1 MQIQAQETMNERL
14 KERMPEAPT
23 TGKIS
28 FLTSTYYLNNNWLFL
43 NKIKIILKL
52 QLQIQAEENMHER
65 LKERMPEVPTT
76 GKIYL
81 LTTYYLNIKN
91 WLFLNKIKIKL
102 K

>member
-14 KERMPEAPT
+14 KERMPEALT
-23 TGKIS
+23 TGKIY
-28 FLTSTYYLNNNWLFL
+28 FLTTYYLNNNWLFL

-52 QLQIQAEENMHER
+52 QLQIQAEETMHER
-65 LKERMPEVPTT
+65 LKEQMPEVPTT

>member
-28 FLTSTYYLNNNWLFL
+28 FLTTYYLKNNWLFL

-52 QLQIQAEENMHER
+52 QLQIQAEETMHER
-65 LKERMPEVPTT
+65 LKERIPEVPTT
-76 GKIYL
+76 GKISL
-81 LTTYYLNIKN
+81 LTTYYLIIIIDY
-91 WLFLNKIKIKL
+91 F
-102 K
+102 

>member
-28 FLTSTYYLNNNWLFL
+28 FLTNYYLNNNWLFL

-52 QLQIQAEENMHER
+52 QLQIQAEETMHER
-65 LKERMPEVPTT
+65 LKEQMPEVPTT
-76 GKIYL
+76 GEISL
-81 LTTYYLNIKN
+81 LTTYYLNIIDYFWIRLK
-91 WLFLNKIKIKL
+91 LN
-102 K
+102 

>member
-23 TGKIS
+23 TGKIY
-28 FLTSTYYLNNNWLFL
+28 FLTTYYLNNNWLFL

-81 LTTYYLNIKN
+81 LITYYLNIKN